1 MQSMKAVLSRKD
13 EQENLKNFLY
23 SLSVV
28 VVLVVFFFRFHAI
41 NLMINVSPD
50 FEVKQIASVEVD
62 PYENVE

>member
-28 VVLVVFFFRFHAI
+28 VVLVVFFFGFHAV
-41 NLMINVSPD
+41 NLMLNVSPD
-50 FEVKQIASVEVD
+50 FDRKQVASVEVEQ
-62 PYENVE
+62 YEHVE

>member
-28 VVLVVFFFRFHAI
+28 VVLVVFFFGFHAV
-41 NLMINVSPD
+41 NLMLNVSPD
-50 FEVKQIASVEVD
+50 FDRKQVASVEVE
-62 PYENVE
+62 PYEHVE